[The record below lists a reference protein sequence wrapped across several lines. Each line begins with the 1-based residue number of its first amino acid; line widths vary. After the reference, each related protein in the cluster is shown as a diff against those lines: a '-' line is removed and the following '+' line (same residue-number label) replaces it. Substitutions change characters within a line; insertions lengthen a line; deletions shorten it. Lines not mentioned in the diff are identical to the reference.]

1 MARRSDSQIL
11 RLGAVSIAILLLV
24 MVASFNIQRLPFFK
38 GTTFHAELKDAS
50 GLRTG
55 AEVQVAGVRVGRVS
69 KLTIGPEKVI
79 AEFDVKDA
87 KLGRST
93 HASVEVKSLLGEK
106 FLNIKPKGSGQ
117 LEAGATIPISR
128 TDAGPDIVSTLG
140 QLTTQTEETN
150 KENLT
155 TALNSL
161 AEVIDQAAP
170 EVQSS
175 FTGLSRLS
183 STIATRDEEIE
194 KLLARSKNVT
204 QLLDERKGDLVEL
217 MDKASVIFQELQ
229 ARKDAVHALLVNA
242 TKLADELDGVVKD
255 NREQLKPTLD
265 KLENV
270 LLFLHAR
277 ENQIETLIKNY
288 GPYVNILGNIVGSGP
303 WFDAYVPNIVGVF
316 SGEFLPT
323 RPKPGEAK

>member
-1 MARRSDSQIL
+1 MARRSDSQVL
-11 RLGAVSIAILLLV
+11 RLGAVSIAVLLLV
-24 MVASFNIQRLPFFK
+24 MVASFNIQKLPWLR
-38 GTTFHAELKDAS
+38 GTTFHAELTDAS

-69 KLTIGPEKVI
+69 KLDIGTSKVI
-79 AEFDVKDA
+79 ADFDVKNA

-93 HASVEVKSLLGEK
+93 RASVEVKSLLGEK
-106 FLNIKPKGSGQ
+106 FLNIKPAGSGQ
-117 LEAGATIPISR
+117 LPAGATIPISR
-128 TDAGPDIVSTLG
+128 TDAGPDIVGTLG
-140 QLTTQTEETN
+140 QLTTQTEQTD

-155 TALNSL
+155 TALNTL
-161 AEVIDQAAP
+161 AEVIDEAAP

-194 KLLARSKNVT
+194 NLLDRSAGVT
-204 QLLDERKGDLVEL
+204 KLLDERKGDLVTL
-217 MDKASVIFQELQ
+217 MKQADVIFQELQ
-229 ARKDAVHALLVNA
+229 NRKQAVHDLLVNA

-270 LLFLHAR
+270 LKFLHAR
-277 ENQIETLIKNY
+277 EDQIETLLHNY

-303 WFDAYVPNIVGVF
+303 WFDAYVPNIAGVF
-316 SGEFLPT
+316 AGEFT
-323 RPKPGEAK
+323 TTKPGGR

>member
-69 KLTIGPEKVI
+69 KLTIGTEKVI
-79 AEFDVKDA
+79 ADFDVKDA

-106 FLNIKPKGSGQ
+106 FLNIKPEGSGQ
-117 LEAGATIPISR
+117 LPAGATIPITR
-128 TDAGPDIVSTLG
+128 TDAGPDIVGTLG

-161 AEVIDQAAP
+161 ADVIDQAAP
-170 EVQSS
+170 EVKTS
-175 FTGLSRLS
+175 FSGLSRLS

-217 MDKASVIFQELQ
+217 MNQASLIFQELQ
-229 ARKDAVHALLVNA
+229 TRKDAVHALLVNA
-242 TKLADELDGVVKD
+242 TQLADELDGVVKD

-277 ENQIETLIKNY
+277 EDQIETLIKNY

-316 SGEFLPT
+316 AGEFLPA
-323 RPKPGEAK
+323 KPGGG

>member
-1 MARRSDSQIL
+1 MARRSDSQVL
-11 RLGAVSIAILLLV
+11 RLGAVSIAVLLLV
-24 MVASFNIQRLPFFK
+24 MVASFNIQKLPWFR
-38 GTTFHAELKDAS
+38 GTTFHAELTDAS

-69 KLTIGPEKVI
+69 KLKIGTETVI
-79 AEFDVKDA
+79 ADFDVKDA

-93 HASVEVKSLLGEK
+93 RASVEVKSLLGEK
-106 FLNIKPKGSGQ
+106 FLNIKPEGSGQ
-117 LEAGATIPISR
+117 LPAGATIPITR

-140 QLTTQTEETN
+140 QLTTQTEQTN

-155 TALNSL
+155 TALNTL
-161 AEVIDQAAP
+161 AEVVEDAAP

-175 FTGLSRLS
+175 FSGLSRLS
-183 STIATRDEEIE
+183 STIATRDEDIE
-194 KLLARSKNVT
+194 KLLARSRNVT
-204 QLLDERKGDLVEL
+204 ELLAERKGDLVTL
-217 MDKASVIFQELQ
+217 MKQADVIFQELQ
-229 ARKDAVHALLVNA
+229 NRKQAVHDLLVNA
-242 TKLADELDGVVKD
+242 TALAKELDGVVKD

-277 ENQIETLIKNY
+277 EDKIETLLKNY

-303 WFDAYVPNIVGVF
+303 WFDAYVPNITNVF
-316 SGEFLPT
+316 TGEFLPT
-323 RPKPGEAK
+323 KPGGGG